1 MTPAVE
7 GIAPL
12 GDPGTATTTPVTV
25 DAVIVAYNSRD
36 TLRACVEPLAALP
49 WVKVTVV
56 DNASPDDSAA
66 VVADLPI
73 HTIRAPRNGGFAYGC
88 NLGSAAGAA
97 EFVLFLNPDAMIEP
111 PSLRTLVNALR
122 EDPALGGVGPR
133 TVGDGGQLVWTQRR
147 FPRLRSTYSQ
157 ALGLHHLAAARE
169 LGRRGDQPARAT
181 YARPGDTGLALR
193 WMRADAQGG
202 ARRRRRPGRG
212 LLPLLGGNGPVSS
225 PEGPRLA
232 SALRAA
238 RDRLPQ
244 VPRIGA
250 AARAPPRSWPL
261 AAYATH
267 ASITARSSPSLR
279 RSAWR
284 STHLRVPAAWTHR
297 PARRRG
303 HLAAARAALSAVHR
317 PASTP

>member
-1 MTPAVE
+1 MTPAVK

-97 EFVLFLNPDAMIEP
+97 EFVLFLNPDAVIEP

-122 EDPALGGVGPR
+122 DGSGPR
-133 TVGDGGQLVWTQRR
+133 
-147 FPRLRSTYSQ
+147 
-157 ALGLHHLAAARE
+157 
-169 LGRRGDQPARAT
+169 GRRTTDG
-181 YARPGDTGLALR
+181 
-193 WMRADAQGG
+193 
-202 ARRRRRPGRG
+202 
-212 LLPLLGGNGPVSS
+212 
-225 PEGPRLA
+225 
-232 SALRAA
+232 
-238 RDRLPQ
+238 
-244 VPRIGA
+244 
-250 AARAPPRSWPL
+250 
-261 AAYATH
+261 
-267 ASITARSSPSLR
+267 
-279 RSAWR
+279 WR
-284 STHLRVPAAWTHR
+284 
-297 PARRRG
+297 
-303 HLAAARAALSAVHR
+303 
-317 PASTP
+317 